1 VEIASRDGGTV
12 AEFVP
17 EAAMLCC
24 SLSVDGEQLLDSG
37 HGVEAYAE
45 RGKTMGVPLLYPW
58 ANRLAEFA
66 YSAGGK
72 EVQLP
77 DDRSRLPADPNGLP
91 IHGLIPN
98 LMRFEAG
105 AREDGVL
112 AGGLN
117 WSTPELLELF
127 PYAHEV
133 SLEARV
139 DNGRLTIATTVEASG
154 QDRMPISFGFHPYLR
169 LPGRRESCRLTF
181 PPAEHLILDD
191 RMLPSGATEPAP
203 EGELELADQ
212 VFDDAFKPHR
222 QPARYAVAA
231 AGREIAL
238 ELREGFPYSQVYA
251 PEGKDFICFEPMTAP
266 ANALRT
272 AEGLTLLEPGDTYR
286 AVFSVTSSSA

>member
-1 VEIASRDGGTV
+1 MAQL
-12 AEFVP
+12 VP
-17 EAAMLCC
+17 GAAMLCC
-24 SLSVDGEQLLDSG
+24 SLTVDGEELLDSG
-37 HGVEAYAE
+37 HGVDAYAD

-66 YSAGGK
+66 YSAAGK
-72 EVQLP
+72 EVLLP
-77 DDRSRLPADPNGLP
+77 EDRSRLPADPNGLP
-91 IHGLIPN
+91 IHGVIPN

-105 AREDGVL
+105 ARENGSALTGRLD
-112 AGGLN
+112 

-139 DNGRLTIATTVEASG
+139 DTGSLTIATTVRASG
-154 QDRMPISFGFHPYLR
+154 RDRLPVSFGFHPYLR
-169 LPGRRESCRLTF
+169 LPGGRESCRLTF

-191 RMLPSGATEPAP
+191 RMLPSGAAEPAQA
-203 EGELELADQ
+203 GELELAGR

-222 QPARYAVAA
+222 QPTRYAVAA

-238 ELREGFPYSQVYA
+238 ELQEGFPYSQVYA

-266 ANALRT
+266 ANALRSG
-272 AEGLTLLEPGDTYR
+272 EGLSVLEPGNTHR
-286 AVFSVTSSSA
+286 AVFSVTAFRA

>member
-1 VEIASRDGGTV
+1 MV

-24 SLSVDGEQLLDSG
+24 SLTVDGEELLDSV
-37 HGVEAYAE
+37 HGVEAYAQ
-45 RGKTMGVPLLYPW
+45 RGKTMGIPLLYPW

-66 YSAGGK
+66 YSAAGK
-72 EVQLP
+72 GVQLP

-98 LMRFEAG
+98 LMRFEAA

-112 AGGLN
+112 TGQLH

-139 DNGRLTIATTVEASG
+139 DNGHLTIATTVRASG
-154 QDRMPISFGFHPYLR
+154 QDQVPISFGFHPYLR
-169 LPGRRESCRLTF
+169 LPGGRKSCRLTF

-191 RMLPSGATEPAP
+191 RMLPSGADEPAP
-203 EGELELADQ
+203 EGELELAGR

-231 AGREIAL
+231 GGREIAL
-238 ELREGFPYSQVYA
+238 ELKEGFPYSQVYA

-272 AEGLTLLEPGDTYR
+272 GEGLTLLEPGDTYR